1 MTETTLELAQA
12 RAAVNLSE
20 IGIELHER
28 IRELYPICRSI
39 TGNGVRQTLH
49 RLGTEIELQ
58 VEEIPTGTA
67 VFDWTVPREWNIRDA
82 YIKNSDGV
90 KIVDFKTSNLHVL
103 NYSTPVHQ
111 RLTLAALRP
120 HLYSMPDYPEWI
132 PYKTSYYKE
141 TWGFCLTDRQLT
153 SLREDEYEVCIDS
166 SLEDGHLTLGQCVLP
181 GETTDEI
188 LFSSHVCHPSLCND
202 NLSGVSIAA
211 SLARM
216 LAHVKRRHTYR
227 FLFIPGTIGSIT
239 WLARHEDTVARIKHG
254 LVLACAG
261 DRGRVTYKRSR
272 RGNALIDRAVAHVLK
287 QRGGESAMTD
297 FGPYGYDERQYC
309 SPGFDLSVGVLSRT
323 PYGRFAE
330 YHTSADNL
338 DFVDPASLADT
349 FTTCLA
355 ILEVLEGEGTYVNQN
370 PKCEPQLGRRGLY
383 GSLGGHGGR
392 REMEEALLWVLNMS
406 DGGHGLLEIAE
417 RSSLEFSVIRA
428 AADRLA
434 LHGLIT
440 GATASPTSGAV
451 HSPSNSGVI

>member
-1 MTETTLELAQA
+1 
-12 RAAVNLSE
+12 
-20 IGIELHER
+20 
-28 IRELYPICRSI
+28 
-39 TGNGVRQTLH
+39 
-49 RLGTEIELQ
+49 
-58 VEEIPTGTA
+58 
-67 VFDWTVPREWNIRDA
+67 
-82 YIKNSDGV
+82 
-90 KIVDFKTSNLHVL
+90 
-103 NYSTPVHQ
+103 
-111 RLTLAALRP
+111 
-120 HLYSMPDYPEWI
+120 MPDYPEWI

-227 FLFIPGTIGSIT
+227 FLFIPGTIGSIA

-383 GSLGGHGGR
+383 GSLGGHGGL

-417 RSSLEFSVIRA
+417 RSSLAFSVIRA

-434 LHGLIT
+434 LHGLII

-451 HSPSNSGVI
+451 RSPSNSGVTMTTALLHTPATLWRIQTRLSREAARVEAENHHDK